1 MAKGKL
7 INKSAFSYQGP
18 TPESVG
24 MNDGGFNFGG
34 AALGAA
40 AGFGVLGM
48 AVGGGLFGRKKSKG
62 PTNAEIERDRLMA
75 QYKTQEFQYTNP
87 YEDMTV
93 NLQAAQM
100 QQQGLAQNQANILEQ
115 LRGGTSGAGAAA
127 LATGLARQAAK
138 SQREISVDIGQQE
151 QNIQLQQAQSE
162 AEGQQ
167 LKQQFEFD
175 RMQTLLGMSMEEVAA
190 EKQAALA
197 KQQQKSDTFG
207 QIIGAVGSLAG
218 VAMMASDR
226 DLKKNIKKVGKSP
239 SGINVYEFEYKDKSD
254 GEGVYQG
261 VMSDDLPKEIKNKAV
276 TTKNGI
282 DAVDYSV
289 LDVEFKR
296 IK

>member
-138 SQREISVDIGQQE
+138 SQREISVDIGRQE
-151 QNIQLQQAQSE
+151 QNIELQQAQAE
-162 AEGQQ
+162 AQGQQ

-218 VAMMASDR
+218 TAMMASDR

-276 TTKNGI
+276 TTKNGV

>member
-18 TPESVG
+18 TPQSAGAGSE
-24 MNDGGFNFGG
+24 GFNWKG
-34 AALGAA
+34 AAMGSVFGLAGA
-40 AGFGVLGM
+40 L
-48 AVGGGLFGRKKSKG
+48 VGGGVFSRKKPTG
-62 PTNAEIERDRLMA
+62 PTDAEIERDRLMS

-138 SQREISVDIGQQE
+138 SQREISVDIGRQE
-151 QNIQLQQAQSE
+151 QNIELQQAQAE
-162 AEGQQ
+162 AQGQQ

-218 VAMMASDR
+218 TAMMASDR

-239 SGINVYEFEYKDKSD
+239 SGINIYEFEYKDKSD